1 MAAQQPGVSFVT
13 TLYNKKPYLDAVCG
27 SLQRQ
32 QGNFGRQY
40 IFVDDG
46 SDDGTGAEVKR
57 LTAGWDNV
65 TVVEQTNAG
74 AAAAHN
80 VGAKLASLP
89 WLKFLDGDDLLTP
102 YATAWLL
109 DAVKTTGAG
118 WAWGDLGKYN
128 LDEIAPGQPDGITSL
143 TPVPQVQPFAGTLQA
158 MADPLAFFIRNIPA
172 NSTSLLVDKAV
183 YGRVGGCDERLRS
196 PDYTLFL
203 RLAAAAPVA
212 HVATPVGLVPEDA
225 PGRLSDQKRRSRY
238 ESVLALMYLT
248 AETPGLSPTH
258 RQQAMRRA
266 VSRAWLF
273 ARRENGCGL
282 FSSHFLRLV
291 RSRLP
296 WTEDAQSLITNSL
309 AAFTEDGRIQ
319 RPAAWRPPG
328 SPPQP
333 LIDGE
338 GPAA

>member
-1 MAAQQPGVSFVT
+1 MAVQQPGVSFVV
-13 TLYNKKPYLDAVCG
+13 TLYNKKPYLEAVCG

-32 QGNFGRQY
+32 EGDFEREF

-46 SDDGTGAEVKR
+46 SDDGTVDELER

-65 TVVEQTNAG
+65 TVVEQANAG
-74 AAAAHN
+74 AASAHN
-80 VGAKLASLP
+80 VGAERASLP
-89 WLKFLDGDDLLTP
+89 WLKFLDGDDVLTP
-102 YATAWLL
+102 RATAWLL
-109 DAVKTTGAG
+109 DATETSAAG
-118 WAWGDLGKYN
+118 WAWGDLGTY
-128 LDEIAPGQPDGITSL
+128 DPADSGPDGITSL
-143 TPVPQVQPFAGTLQA
+143 TVVSEPPSSTQA

-172 NSTSLLVDKAV
+172 NSTSLLVDRAL
-183 YGRVGGCDERLRS
+183 YESVGGCDQRLRS

-203 RLAAAAPVA
+203 RLAATAPAARVMA
-212 HVATPVGLVPEDA
+212 PVGLVPEDA

-238 ESVLALMYLT
+238 ESVLALRYLV
-248 AETPGLSPTH
+248 AETPALSPTH

-273 ARRENGCGL
+273 ARRENGCGIL
-282 FSSHFLRLV
+282 SSHFLRLV

-296 WTEDAQSLITNSL
+296 WPVNAVSLITASL

-319 RPAAWRPPG
+319 RPIAWRPPE

-333 LIDGE
+333 FIDGDP
-338 GPAA
+338 PATVP